1 MHIKIPAILIFATLA
16 CSCASP
22 LVYNDT
28 SKNSVFEALNPS
40 PLIYKGMSKD
50 SVFEVLNLRQVEPGP
65 MASQVLI
72 GSQTEKSNFELLYVS
87 EAAFQGGPTEGFI
100 PFLFKNDS
108 LVTFGWDNI
117 DVQAITVS
125 ELPNSSR
132 MVRKY
137 TRKTML
143 RDSQSG
149 AQSNN

>member
-1 MHIKIPAILIFATLA
+1 MHIKIPAILISATLA

-22 LVYNDT
+22 PVYKDM
-28 SKNSVFEALNPS
+28 SKASVFEALNPS
-40 PLIYKGMSKD
+40 PLIYKGMNKN
-50 SVFEVLNLRQVEPGP
+50 SVFEALNLSQVEPGP

-72 GSQTEKSNFELLYVS
+72 GSQTERSHFELLYVS
-87 EAAFQGGPTEGFI
+87 EAALQDGPTEGFI

-108 LVTFGWDNI
+108 LVTFGWDNLN
-117 DVQAITVS
+117 VEAITVS

-137 TRKTML
+137 TRKTLL
-143 RDSQSG
+143 RESQAG